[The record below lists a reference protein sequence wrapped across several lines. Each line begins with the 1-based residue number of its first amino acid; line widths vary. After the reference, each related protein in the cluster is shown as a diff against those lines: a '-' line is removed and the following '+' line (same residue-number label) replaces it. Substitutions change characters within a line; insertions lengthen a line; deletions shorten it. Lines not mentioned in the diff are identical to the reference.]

1 METND
6 DHLFSENLN
15 RLLENNKKPNGT
27 PYSQK
32 EVVESAPGILTREY
46 LWRLRTGKALK
57 PSYQIVKALA
67 DFFGIDPNYF
77 FESNTQQDETAE
89 NSQQKDLSHLI
100 SLRSSE
106 LDIESQ
112 KTILV
117 IIDALKKSKL
127 ENKKE

>member
-1 METND
+1 MNINE

-15 RLLENNKKPNGT
+15 RLLENNKKPDGT

-57 PSYQIVKALA
+57 PSYQVVKALA

-77 FESNTQQDETAE
+77 FQNNATQPDTPETD
-89 NSQQKDLSHLI
+89 QQKDLSHLI
-100 SLRSSE
+100 SLRSAE

-127 ENKKE
+127 EK